1 MLLLPLVALLQ
12 CATSGCGPEA
22 WFSDDDALG
31 FCGWPWFSGNKF
43 SIRLGDG
50 LGITGDDVLLAFA
63 AMLQCTPSSSGSE
76 AWVSAN
82 AGLGFCDWLRI
93 TGDDV
98 LLAFAA
104 MLQCA
109 PSSSGSEAWV
119 SADAG
124 LGFCDWFR
132 ITGKEFFG
140 FSLLPVHKSAT
151 RSRGSEAWRK
161 VGDAFRG

>member
-1 MLLLPLVALLQ
+1 VVLLQ
-12 CATSGCGPEA
+12 CATCGCGPEA

-50 LGITGDDVLLAFA
+50 FGVTGDEVLLAF
-63 AMLQCTPSSSGSE
+63 
-76 AWVSAN
+76 V
-82 AGLGFCDWLRI
+82 
-93 TGDDV
+93 
-98 LLAFAA
+98 A

-119 SADAG
+119 SDDAA
-124 LGFCDWFR
+124 LGFCDGLR

-151 RSRGSEAWRK
+151 RSRGSEAWRT
-161 VGDAFRG
+161 VGDASKG

>member
-1 MLLLPLVALLQ
+1 VALLQ
-12 CATSGCGPEA
+12 CATCGCGPEA

-50 LGITGDDVLLAFA
+50 LGV
-63 AMLQCTPSSSGSE
+63 
-76 AWVSAN
+76 
-82 AGLGFCDWLRI
+82 

-124 LGFCDWFR
+124 LGFCDWLR

-151 RSRGSEAWRK
+151 RSRGSEAWRT
-161 VGDAFRG
+161 VGDAARG